1 MIRHRAFLFR
11 TFFGGALSHVAG
23 KRKSMTTLEYEKRRG
38 KRAWIVLLFAAA
50 LSAIAVA
57 FTIVSAI
64 REGVDPLEARIS
76 ALERTVAELQDE
88 RRP

>member
-1 MIRHRAFLFR
+1 MGLSFFR
-11 TFFGGALSHVAG
+11 RTLPEVAG

-38 KRAWIVLLFAAA
+38 KRLRLVLIFAVA
-50 LSAIAVA
+50 LSGIAVA

-64 REGVDPLEARIS
+64 QKGVDPLKTRIS

>member
-1 MIRHRAFLFR
+1 MGLSFFR
-11 TFFGGALSHVAG
+11 RTLPEVVG
-23 KRKSMTTLEYEKRRG
+23 KRKSMTTLEYEKRRT
-38 KRAWIVLLFAAA
+38 KRLRLVLIFAVA
-50 LSAIAVA
+50 LSGIAVA

-64 REGVDPLEARIS
+64 QKGVDPVKARIS

>member
-1 MIRHRAFLFR
+1 MILHRAFLFR
-11 TFFGGALSHVAG
+11 TFFGGAIPHVVG
-23 KRKSMTTLEYEKRRG
+23 KRKIMTTLEYEKRRV
-38 KRAWIVLLFAAA
+38 KWAWIVLIFAGA

-57 FTIVSAI
+57 FAIVSAI
-64 REGVDPLEARIS
+64 QEGVDPLEARIS